1 MTQQHTFD
9 VVIVGAGGRTAG
21 RPGELPAGADGGDH
35 QAVPDP
41 LPHRRR
47 PGRHV
52 RRPGQR
58 RRGQLGVAHLRH
70 HQGRRLP
77 GRPGRGRGHVPG
89 GDRGRLRPRAHG
101 HAVQPH
107 PRRQDRPAALRRPH
121 PPPRQGGRAPL
132 LLRRRP
138 HRPHDP
144 PDPVP
149 AERQAGD
156 HLLRRVLRA
165 RPAARRRPGG
175 RGDRLRA
182 GHRRAAR
189 VPGQGGGVLHRRLR
203 EDVQD
208 HLQRPR
214 PHRRRARGLLP
225 ARRAHGGHGVLPVP
239 PDRPVPAGV
248 LLSEAAGA
256 RAASCATPTA
266 RRSWSATP
274 PPSRTWRPATWSAGP
289 STPRSARAAAPGP
302 TATTSTWT
310 SATSTPR

>member
-1 MTQQHTFD
+1 M
-9 VVIVGAGGRTAG
+9 
-21 RPGELPAGADGGDH
+21 
-35 QAVPDP
+35 
-41 LPHRRR
+41 
-47 PGRHV
+47 

-58 RRGQLGVAHLRH
+58 RGRQLGVAHLRH

-101 HAVQPH
+101 DAVQPD

-121 PPPRQGGRAPL
+121 PPPRRRGGAPL

-149 AERQAGD
+149 AERQAGH

-165 RPAARRRPGG
+165 RPAAGRRRPRRRG
-175 RGDRLRA
+175 RRLRA

-189 VPGQGGGVLHRRLR
+189 VPGQVGGLLHRRLR

-214 PHRRRARGLLP
+214 PHRRRPRGLLP
-225 ARRAHGGHGVLPVP
+225 AGRAHGGHGVLPVP
-239 PDRPVPAGV
+239 PDRPVPARGAAERGRPRRGRHPAQLRRRGV
-248 LLSEAAGA
+248 HGA
-256 RAASCATPTA
+256 LRPHHQGPRPPRHGQPGHLHRDPRGPRRRA
-266 RRSWSATP
+266 RR
-274 PPSRTWRPATWSAGP
+274 
-289 STPRSARAAAPGP
+289 
-302 TATTSTWT
+302 ATTSTWT